1 MKRVI
6 ITFLCL
12 LCIVQAYSQSF
23 TISGTIT
30 DRESNEPLIGAGI
43 LVKGVGR
50 GTITDM
56 DGKYSLEVK
65 RGETLVFSYV
75 GYQST
80 EIAIT
85 NQRTLNISLT
95 VSEANNLNE
104 VLVVGHGSAK
114 RITLT
119 GAVSGIQASE
129 LRRVPT
135 SNLQNTLA
143 GKLPGFFSQ
152 QRSGQPGKDASDF
165 FIRGVSSLNSDGNKP
180 LIMVDDV
187 EYSYEQ
193 LSQINI
199 NEIESISILKDASTT
214 AIYGIKGANGVLVV
228 KTRRGEEGK
237 PVIHVRAE
245 AGGQI
250 PVRTPNFLDSYNTAL
265 LVNEARANDGLA
277 KTFTQR
283 DLDLF
288 QDGSDPYGHPNVNWY
303 DEVFKK
309 SAMQSNI
316 NVDVSGGTKRLKYF
330 VSGGYFSQGGLVR
343 NFDKSGDDV
352 NTGYF
357 YRRFDYRTNLDFTVT
372 NNLTMRLDFSS
383 RFMNINEPSSLNAT
397 GEIYNFTAMHP
408 YSAPVLNPDGSYA
421 YLSDVDGYGPTLNAR
436 LANEGYTRTRR
447 NDNNILYGVNW
458 KMDWLTKGLSANA
471 RMAYSTVDENFR
483 KVSRGKDGYP
493 TYHYDATTEQ
503 YTINPNRKYAYSNY
517 ALTAGTHQAIKNLD
531 IQASLNYARVFN
543 EAHDVSGMLLY
554 SRQSRT
560 VEDEGEKIPENFQG
574 LTATLSYKYKNKY
587 LIDFNAAYNGTD
599 RFAEGHRYGVFPAIG
614 VGWSISE
621 ESFFKD
627 NISFI
632 QLLKIR
638 VSYGIVGS
646 DVAMGNR
653 YLYNQQYTENE
664 NAYNFGQ
671 TDVQS
676 NSIIEGDLGND
687 NVTWEKAK
695 KFDIGLDFNA
705 FDRLSFT
712 IDFFYVKRYDQLV
725 KRNDI
730 PP

>member
-1 MKRVI
+1 M
-6 ITFLCL
+6 
-12 LCIVQAYSQSF
+12 
-23 TISGTIT
+23 
-30 DRESNEPLIGAGI
+30 
-43 LVKGVGR
+43 
-50 GTITDM
+50 
-56 DGKYSLEVK
+56 
-65 RGETLVFSYV
+65 
-75 GYQST
+75 
-80 EIAIT
+80 
-85 NQRTLNISLT
+85 
-95 VSEANNLNE
+95 
-104 VLVVGHGSAK
+104 LVVGHGSAK

-421 YLSDVDGYGPTLNAR
+421 YLSDY
-436 LANEGYTRTRR
+436 
-447 NDNNILYGVNW
+447 
-458 KMDWLTKGLSANA
+458 
-471 RMAYSTVDENFR
+471 
-483 KVSRGKDGYP
+483 
-493 TYHYDATTEQ
+493 
-503 YTINPNRKYAYSNY
+503 
-517 ALTAGTHQAIKNLD
+517 
-531 IQASLNYARVFN
+531 
-543 EAHDVSGMLLY
+543 
-554 SRQSRT
+554 
-560 VEDEGEKIPENFQG
+560 DEG
-574 LTATLSYKYKNKY
+574 
-587 LIDFNAAYNGTD
+587 
-599 RFAEGHRYGVFPAIG
+599 
-614 VGWSISE
+614 
-621 ESFFKD
+621 
-627 NISFI
+627 
-632 QLLKIR
+632 
-638 VSYGIVGS
+638 
-646 DVAMGNR
+646 
-653 YLYNQQYTENE
+653 
-664 NAYNFGQ
+664 
-671 TDVQS
+671 
-676 NSIIEGDLGND
+676 
-687 NVTWEKAK
+687 
-695 KFDIGLDFNA
+695 
-705 FDRLSFT
+705 
-712 IDFFYVKRYDQLV
+712 
-725 KRNDI
+725 
-730 PP
+730 